1 MSEQQQD
8 LCRICVSDEGGFLPM
23 FKNEAL
29 SEIHDN
35 SLSNKICHKCAFEI
49 KQCSVF
55 IDKIS
60 KLHNKKFAA
69 NTCNLCFEPCTKNN
83 QTLFK
88 LSRLNT
94 KDRAFLDR
102 AHNLFNKNVYANTH
116 SKSPCVCLNCRYSV
130 DLLYDLKNLAN
141 EADSKFANIKN
152 GIDVSNVP
160 KTKTLIINRKTT
172 SIKSAVLHLTT
183 PSSSDSDSF
192 SSMGS
197 SKRPKKLRKTV
208 AVDSNIK
215 CEQCKTAI
223 TSDDTYKIHK
233 TGVRVCKQCW
243 HKYSPIKTNMKSK
256 SKRKMIEYPLTKWCS
271 ILVDDVL
278 KRLEEKGYNKVI
290 NKKGAV
296 CYKVMNSNN
305 MKAQSPE
312 SETSGYKRLSKSSR
326 NKSRTPE
333 LSDELDTPLRS
344 TRAKRRPHSLELKEI
359 ESSSQR
365 KGKTETA
372 KQKKPDSP
380 AENKK
385 SQNKRNY
392 GSIEVDSD
400 VHSDVLPS
408 KRLRKSTNLS
418 LLQTQKSST
427 TSPRSS
433 RRSVRKRE
441 HNDSLD
447 SSSSSRKSSRTQ
459 RKQNYREIEE
469 VIDIE
474 DDSNDE
480 KQEDLN
486 SNDSPNQDKE
496 NFKRPRYNRIASS
509 DSDSSKVSDS
519 GKTSCKSSAKV
530 SKRKK
535 MVTSESEE
543 IDILKATDDETRDVV
558 NETNKF
564 DTTIEM
570 DTTKT
575 DDDDDD
581 NNVTN
586 TNDESDVF
594 ENSNVKDKE
603 NSKRGKTSRRSSRQ
617 SSIASSTQSSR
628 RSSRKLKSASIKV
641 VESIE
646 ISDTD
651 EANSVKEETEQSYTC
666 KICDKVYENKI
677 FGLQHELTHMEIKL
691 RQVKISEIKLRSDSD
706 ADEHHNK
713 NKSKKET
720 TEIIENVQTKN
731 LEQSEQEENNI
742 NSENENDECVQDVN
756 MTNESNDRTEE
767 KEQDKSKFNNA
778 NNIDKK
784 STVEI
789 ENIDDSKSKDESEKK
804 EKVESE
810 DESNSV
816 DPKVTDSNALS
827 KENDVAEDK
836 KDNSNLNEAK
846 EVVELSK
853 NKSVAETH
861 GSDSGDD
868 EGSPLCEVNSVS
880 PVVDNDED
888 SGGRVIVNFDD
899 SPQPTENENATVVEK
914 DESHVT
920 DTTAHDEVQQAL
932 TESDELVVRS
942 SNNTDIEMTSNEN
955 EVENTSNTLVESSV
969 TKNDRSCKEVHENG
983 NESRQGDENNDNN
996 TEDEALNQESLEELM
1011 RRKGLQVVD
1020 EVEEDSQSPK
1030 KQIDIEVDTKVIQ
1043 QNVDVMEEESVHDG
1057 LKKDEVQELENNV
1070 QNCDIPTL

>member
-1 MSEQQQD
+1 MSEQQD
-8 LCRICVSDEGGFLPM
+8 LCRVCVSDEGGFLPM
-23 FKNEAL
+23 FKSEAL
-29 SEIHDN
+29 SEITDT

-60 KLHNKKFAA
+60 KLHNKKFVA
-69 NTCNLCFEPCTKNN
+69 NTCSLCSEPCTKNN

-88 LSRLNT
+88 LSRLNN

-102 AHNLFNKNVYANTH
+102 LHNLFNKNVIASTY

-130 DLLYDLKNLAN
+130 DLLDDLKNLAN
-141 EADSKFANIKN
+141 EASSKFANIKN
-152 GIDVSNVP
+152 GTDVSNVP
-160 KTKTLIINRKTT
+160 KTETLIANRKTT
-172 SIKSAVLHLTT
+172 SIKSAVLDLTT
-183 PSSSDSDSF
+183 PSASDSDSL

-197 SKRPKKLRKTV
+197 SKRLKKLRKTV

-305 MKAQSPE
+305 MKAQSPG
-312 SETSGYKRLSKSSR
+312 SETSGYGRSKSSR

-344 TRAKRRPHSLELKEI
+344 TRTKRRPHSLELKKI

-385 SQNKRNY
+385 SQNKRNF

-400 VHSDVLPS
+400 IHSDVLPS

-418 LLQTQKSST
+418 LPQTQKSST

-441 HNDSLD
+441 RNDSLD

-469 VIDIE
+469 VIDIV

-496 NFKRPRYNRIASS
+496 NFKRPRYNRIASN
-509 DSDSSKVSDS
+509 DSDSSIVSDS
-519 GKTSCKSSAKV
+519 GKTSCKLSAKV
-530 SKRKK
+530 SKGKK

-575 DDDDDD
+575 DDDD

-586 TNDESDVF
+586 TNDESDVI
-594 ENSNVKDKE
+594 ENSNEKDKE

-691 RQVKISEIKLRSDSD
+691 HQVKIPEIKLRSDSD

-767 KEQDKSKFNNA
+767 KEKDKSKFNNA

-816 DPKVTDSNALS
+816 DPKVTDSNALI

-836 KDNSNLNEAK
+836 KDDSNLNEAK
-846 EVVELSK
+846 EVVKLSK
-853 NKSVAETH
+853 KKSGAETH

-880 PVVDNDED
+880 PVVDSDEN
-888 SGGRVIVNFDD
+888 SGERVIVNFDD
-899 SPQPTENENATVVEK
+899 SPQPTENENATVVEV
-914 DESHVT
+914 DDSHVT
-920 DTTAHDEVQQAL
+920 DTTAHDEVQQAH

-942 SNNTDIEMTSNEN
+942 SNNTDIEMTSNKN
-955 EVENTSNTLVESSV
+955 EVESTSNTLEESSV
-969 TKNDRSCKEVHENG
+969 TKNGRSCKEVHENG

-1030 KQIDIEVDTKVIQ
+1030 KQIDIEVDTKVIE
-1043 QNVDVMEEESVHDG
+1043 QNVDVMEEESVNDG
-1057 LKKDEVQELENNV
+1057 LQKDEVQELENNV